1 MKNRT
6 TLVLMEQLVMILVF
20 ALAAAICL
28 QLFVGADRISQQ
40 TRQRDRAVEL
50 ASNGAEIVKAAKGE
64 LSTVAAMLNGT
75 LTDGAVLVETEGL
88 SMRICLLPE
97 EQPGLGQAQVQVLN
111 TQTGGEVFRLYAGW
125 QEVRR

>member
-28 QLFVGADRISQQ
+28 QLFVGADRISRQ
-40 TRQRDRAVEL
+40 TRQRDRAVEM

-64 LSTVAAMLNGT
+64 LSTVAAMLSGT
-75 LTDGAVLVETEGL
+75 LTDGSVLVETEGL
-88 SMRICLLPE
+88 SMWICLLPE
-97 EQPGLGQAQVQVLN
+97 EQPGLGQAQVQVLD
-111 TQTGGEVFRLYAGW
+111 TQTGGEVFRLCAGW

>member
-28 QLFVGADRISQQ
+28 QLFVGADRISRQ
-40 TRQRDRAVEL
+40 TLQRDRAVEM
-50 ASNGAEIVKAAKGE
+50 ASNGAETVKAAKGE
-64 LSTVAAMLNGT
+64 LSTVAAMLDGT
-75 LTDGAVLVETEGL
+75 LTDGSVLVETEGL

-97 EQPGLGQAQVQVLN
+97 EQPGLGQAQVQVLD
-111 TQTGGEVFRLYAGW
+111 TQTGGEVFCLCAGW